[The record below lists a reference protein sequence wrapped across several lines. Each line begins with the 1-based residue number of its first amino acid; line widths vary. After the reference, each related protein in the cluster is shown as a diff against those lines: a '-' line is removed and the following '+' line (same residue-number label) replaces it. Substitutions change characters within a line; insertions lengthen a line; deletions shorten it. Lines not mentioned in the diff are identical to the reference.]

1 MRDVA
6 RVAGVSMATVS
17 RALKNPEIVTERTR
31 RRVAEAIETTG
42 YVYNAVAADFTRQR
56 SNLVGLI
63 VFSMKS
69 SIQSELI
76 DGVQSELQKHG
87 FSLVVGNSQYEPATE
102 ATLISLFAERQ
113 LAGVI
118 VAESTDGNRE
128 RLRQLARSGI
138 PTVITWEH
146 AAESELDCVGISNQ
160 EAARQATR
168 HLIELGHRRIGL
180 IAGRYDRIERVRHRY
195 DGYTEALAESGMHL
209 DPMLCRQGAPNLE
222 SGDAAMR
229 ELLALP
235 KPPTAVFAASDTLAL
250 GALSAASDLGV
261 RVPQDVSVVGFDD
274 LDFARFTCPPL
285 TTIRVPVFEM
295 GRLAA
300 SIVIENASPTA
311 ESHRSEKPINR
322 ILLETE
328 LVVRKSTGPSPLL
341 GD

>member
-1 MRDVA
+1 MNDVA

-17 RALKNPEIVTERTR
+17 RALKNPEIVTDRTR
-31 RRVAEAIETTG
+31 ERVAAAIQKTG

-102 ATLISLFAERQ
+102 ATLISVFAERQ

-128 RLRQLARSGI
+128 RLRQLAQSGI

-146 AAESELDCVGISNQ
+146 APDSELDCVGISNQ
-160 EAARQATR
+160 EAARQATN

-195 DGYTEALAESGMHL
+195 DGYAQALAEAGIEL
-209 DPMLCRQGAPNLE
+209 DPKLCRQGPPNLE
-222 SGDAAMR
+222 AGDAAMR
-229 ELLALP
+229 SLLAHP
-235 KPPTAVFAASDTLAL
+235 QPPTAVFAASDTLAL
-250 GALSAASDLGV
+250 GALSAASRMGV

-300 SIVIENASPTA
+300 SIVIQNAAPASV
-311 ESHRSEKPINR
+311 SEQSKQAVNR

-328 LVVRKSTGPSPLL
+328 LVVRKSSGPPPAAN
-341 GD
+341 